1 MDKRKAGLEVNEP
14 GFSNTQQD
22 FVSSLVRE
30 TLPPP
35 SAGGQDPAS
44 GSPRLPG
51 ECAPCWDLRPGS
63 ALSTKTLSAA
73 RPE

>member
-1 MDKRKAGLEVNEP
+1 MDKRKAGLEVNES
-14 GFSNTQQD
+14 GFNNAQQD
-22 FVSSLVRE
+22 FVSSLGRE

-44 GSPRLPG
+44 RSPRLPG
-51 ECAPCWDLRPGS
+51 ECASCWDLNPRS